1 MLNKDALNWKAKT
14 GFFWGSICVLC
25 IVWCYYRL
33 PEPRGKTYGKFT
45 FCNSHSTYSRPVA
58 NLFCF
63 FSGELDVLFANRVPA
78 RAFKDAKADQ
88 YTDNGHVSEKMEVS
102 EKIEA

>member
-1 MLNKDALNWKAKT
+1 MVSFATFKL
-14 GFFWGSICVLC
+14 FFSILQLT
-25 IVWCYYRL
+25 YFSL
-33 PEPRGKTYGKFT
+33 P
-45 FCNSHSTYSRPVA
+45 
-58 NLFCF
+58 
-63 FSGELDVLFANRVPA
+63 SGELDVLFANRVPA